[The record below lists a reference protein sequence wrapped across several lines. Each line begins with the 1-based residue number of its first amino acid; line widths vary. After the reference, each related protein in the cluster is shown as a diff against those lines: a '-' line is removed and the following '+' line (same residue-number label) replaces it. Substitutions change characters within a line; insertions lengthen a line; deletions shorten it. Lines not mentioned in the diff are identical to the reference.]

1 MVKVPEYKFLENE
14 VEELDTCPIEII
26 SGEYA
31 GIVYR
36 YGKISL
42 NELESGDVNVTMD
55 IIMIKAPENFDKKT
69 KEFTETVGEI
79 FVNIVENTSKE
90 NITRDQ
96 VDLEDDV
103 HQD

>member
-14 VEELDTCPIEII
+14 IDDLDTCPIEIT

-31 GIVYR
+31 GIIYR

-42 NELESGDVNVTMD
+42 NELPSGDINVTMD
-55 IIMIKAPENFDKKT
+55 IIIVKAPEDFDKKT
-69 KEFTETVGEI
+69 KSFTETVGEI
-79 FVNIVENTSKE
+79 FVNIVENTPKE
-90 NITRDQ
+90 NITRDA